1 MPLEIFEA
9 LSTRDAAILLTSKL
23 LPSFSSLEETVVYN
37 NDIHAKDFSDTV
49 GIKYEREVRKIVQK
63 SYRFSSNVTSSS

>member
-23 LPSFSSLEETVVYN
+23 LPSFSSLEETVVY